1 MNMHGNED
9 SLYRDRRQNFVLQG
23 EYLPVAKPILRWPTS
38 VTAKLSFSRQN
49 FLSHGKTLFL
59 TAKHSFSREN
69 FLSHGKTFFLTAKH
83 SFSRQNFLSHG
94 KTLFLTAKLSFSRQ
108 NTLSHG
114 KTFFL
119 TAKHSFSRQNF
130 LSHGKTFFLTAK
142 LSFSKQN
149 TLSHGKT
156 FFLTAKLSFSKQ
168 AVISATLV
176 GLLTLE
182 TWILHVSSVHSDSQW
197 QCGWKMIWRRMEVN
211 LQQFYGEP
219 LCPSFEDDAKQSG
232 IQDCYSG
239 RGANHLGKS
248 VRDFWDFQRFQRF

>member
-1 MNMHGNED
+1 MATRIASIEID
-9 SLYRDRRQNFVLQG
+9 V
-23 EYLPVAKPILRWPTS
+23 
-38 VTAKLSFSRQN
+38 
-49 FLSHGKTLFL
+49 KTLSY
-59 TAKHSFSREN
+59 KEN
-69 FLSHGKTFFLTAKH
+69 ICQLQSQYYGGP
-83 SFSRQNFLSHG
+83 QV
-94 KTLFLTAKLSFSRQ
+94 
-108 NTLSHG
+108 
-114 KTFFL
+114 
-119 TAKHSFSRQNF
+119 SRQNF

-156 FFLTAKLSFSKQ
+156 FFLTAELSFSRQNFLSQSK

-211 LQQFYGEP
+211 LKQFYGEP

-239 RGANHLGKS
+239 L
-248 VRDFWDFQRFQRF
+248 